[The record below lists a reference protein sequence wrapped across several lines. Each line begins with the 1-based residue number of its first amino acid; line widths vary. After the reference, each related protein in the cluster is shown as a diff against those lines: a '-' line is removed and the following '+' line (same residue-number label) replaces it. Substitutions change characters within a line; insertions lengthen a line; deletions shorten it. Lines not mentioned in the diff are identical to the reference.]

1 MADPHLMS
9 GASSNPQAPLVL
21 AETTVVTVVTVDSPV
36 TATTTTLM
44 VWAVATGLADTRVL
58 SMVHTAAMVSAATH
72 LAVDSEVFT
81 AKAPQV
87 LLVPL
92 DLALSYL
99 LDLHAEEADPAVL
112 AE

>member
-9 GASSNPQAPLVL
+9 GASSNPQATLVL
-21 AETTVVTVVTVDSPV
+21 AATTVVTVDSPV

-81 AKAPQV
+81 AKASQV